1 VNAVSDPI
9 ACSGVALYVYYKVP
23 QAQAS
28 VASGWVQR
36 MQAALRQEFGQLQ
49 TQLMQ
54 RSDVTDQAN
63 GSVTWMEVY
72 RHPQGVNAAMEARLH
87 ALLSTLPTD
96 LLGERHTERFC
107 DLATHDAS
115 AQRG

>member
-1 VNAVSDPI
+1 VKAVSESI
-9 ACSGVALYVYYKVP
+9 AYSGVALYVYYKVP

-28 VASGWVQR
+28 MASGWVQR
-36 MQAALRQEFGQLQ
+36 MQAAMRQEFAQLQ

-54 RSDVTDQAN
+54 RSDAASQAN

-72 RHPQGVNAAMEARLH
+72 RHPHGVNTAMEARLQ
-87 ALLSTLPTD
+87 AMLSTLPAD